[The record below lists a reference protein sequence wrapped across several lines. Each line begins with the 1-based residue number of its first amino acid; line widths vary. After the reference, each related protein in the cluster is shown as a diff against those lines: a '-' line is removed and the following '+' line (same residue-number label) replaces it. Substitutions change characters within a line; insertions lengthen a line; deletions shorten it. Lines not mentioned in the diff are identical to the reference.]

1 MLHTVQLG
9 QAASEFEALEVAIV
23 VIGPGDASQA
33 SWLAHLIRAPFP
45 VAADPV
51 RAVYEAFGL
60 ERGAF
65 RLQRS
70 GTFLI
75 DRGGIIR
82 LARRVTNPMFALD
95 LSELKEAIASLVP
108 AGAPGGEVS
117 RRA

>member
-9 QAASEFEALEVAIV
+9 QAAREFEAQGVAIL
-23 VIGPGDASQA
+23 VIGPGDASQG

-75 DRGGIIR
+75 DAGGILR
-82 LARRVTNPMFALD
+82 LARRVTNPVSALD
-95 LSELKEAIASLVP
+95 LRELKEAVASLVA
-108 AGAPGGEVS
+108 AGATRGEVS